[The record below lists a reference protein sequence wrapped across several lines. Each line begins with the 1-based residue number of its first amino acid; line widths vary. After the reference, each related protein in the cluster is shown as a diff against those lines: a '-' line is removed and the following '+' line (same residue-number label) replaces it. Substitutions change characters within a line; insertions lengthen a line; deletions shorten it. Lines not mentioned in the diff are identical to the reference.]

1 MLLLGFL
8 SLGVFSWLIARQLRP
23 AKPEQTPGRLTGSC
37 PGCRRNVKS
46 GWLVCPDCLT
56 RLRESC
62 AECGE
67 SRDRW
72 FNFCPWCGH
81 AAGGTNPT

>member
-8 SLGVFSWLIARQLRP
+8 SLGVLSWLIARQLRLASPDQAP
-23 AKPEQTPGRLTGSC
+23 ARLTGNC
-37 PGCRRNVKS
+37 PDCRQNVES

-67 SRDRW
+67 THDRW
-72 FNFCPWCGH
+72 FAFCPWCGH
-81 AAGGTNPT
+81 AAGGTKPT